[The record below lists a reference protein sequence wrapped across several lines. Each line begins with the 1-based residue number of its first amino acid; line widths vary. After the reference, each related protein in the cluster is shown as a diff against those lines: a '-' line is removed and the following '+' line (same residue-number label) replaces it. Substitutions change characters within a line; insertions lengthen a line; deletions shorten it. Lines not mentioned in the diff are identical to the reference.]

1 MVNEVILLGDNMIKY
16 VVGRQDVNI
25 FDRLSIYSSSD
36 LIISVLY
43 IQYTVQ

>member
-16 VVGRQDVNI
+16 VVVKQDVNS
-25 FDRLSIYSSSD
+25 FDRLSIYSSTD

>member
-1 MVNEVILLGDNMIKY
+1 MVNEVMLLGDNMIKY
-16 VVGRQDVNI
+16 VVVRQDVNS
-25 FDRLSIYSSSD
+25 FDRLSIYSSTD